1 MRKITLLI
9 ASLFI
14 AIGAMA
20 QNFDPNAN
28 YRIKV
33 SDGTG
38 SGEYVTIGD
47 NKHHA
52 FGYVHTMSKVE
63 DNKDQIFSFI
73 DSDSNGKWKV
83 KSDNDEYFYAHND
96 GIEGSGWNGWN
107 LNKTEEESLASE
119 IIFTSTGNSNEY
131 YLQVSGTDKYLKVD
145 PVQAGNSN
153 YKHVYYDA
161 SQESRAKFIV
171 EKVSVE
177 RFTVVYKYK
186 HDDKVIMTKTY
197 EVLEGEEYPDLI
209 SGLYRVTVND
219 PKPSGSVSKNGEFE
233 FSVTIGEMPFEYY
246 ESYEAVEKANGWYN
260 LVMHSNQGSGYGY
273 RTYLGADN
281 GETLA
286 WGEHYSLTNAGDQ
299 YYWAFV
305 GDPINGFRVVN
316 KLKGD
321 GYILSSDGT
330 NNPLLR
336 EVSNLGEGYNTTWQ
350 IAARTD
356 NNGGDWVAEGDW
368 FCLKYRDNWYMNA
381 NAQSG
386 KVNFWNV
393 DDNGSGILAVK
404 PITINAAADY
414 ATYFAETSF
423 TIPGT
428 LGAEVYYVNNV
439 ENGYAKF
446 EQITGVVYSETGV
459 VVKFDTDENVTYAP
473 EFVSPGTATEISD
486 NLLKGT
492 TKKTLFVKENNKAYY
507 ALGLVEGVVGFYNAV
522 NGDNENEFYNGAF
535 KAYLELPTSQSTAA
549 FYGFNFDETTGV
561 EEVEVESTVKTIYD
575 LSGRKVSG
583 MSAPGLYIVNGKK
596 VLVK

>member
-20 QNFDPNAN
+20 QFEDGKK
-28 YRIKV
+28 YRLKV
-33 SDGTG
+33 SEGTG

-73 DSDSNGKWKV
+73 ASNGKWKV
-83 KSDNDEYFYAHND
+83 KSDNDEFFYAHND
-96 GIEGSGWNGWN
+96 GIEGSGWNDWN
-107 LNKTEEESLASE
+107 LNKTEDESLASE

-161 SQESRAKFIV
+161 PQGSRAKFIV
-171 EKVSVE
+171 EKVSE

-197 EVLEGEEYPDLI
+197 EVLDGEEYPDLI

-219 PKPSGSVSKNGEFE
+219 PKPSGPVSENGEFE

-246 ESYEAVEKANGWYN
+246 ENYEAVEKANGWYN
-260 LVMHSNQGSGYGY
+260 LVMHSNQGSGYRY

-336 EVSNLGEGYNTTWQ
+336 EESNLGEGYNTTWQ
-350 IAARTD
+350 IAART
-356 NNGGDWVAEGDW
+356 NNEGNDWIAEGDW

-381 NAQSG
+381 NAQNG
-386 KVNFWNV
+386 IVNFWNV

-423 TIPGT
+423 TIPET
-428 LGAEVYYVNNV
+428 LGAEVYYVNNI

-446 EQITGVVYSETGV
+446 EEITGIVKQKTGV

-473 EFVSPGTATEISD
+473 EFVSPGTAIVISD

-575 LSGRKVSG
+575 LSGRKVSS